1 MDESHL
7 IAVPPSP
14 RVYSLIQTGSGS
26 KSESSATSFILI
38 LSSQVSD
45 VTSTAADVAFAV
57 LSTGKSTRRGRSIR
71 THPVFGNPRYCVQ
84 SSSQETFEFI
94 FVVWKSFCR
103 WILGDHCC
111 SVLLLVSVSWFQEVS
126 ASRMIRAPCY

>member
-14 RVYSLIQTGSGS
+14 RVCSLIQTGSGS

-57 LSTGKSTRRGRSIR
+57 LALEKAQGEEGASERIR
-71 THPVFGNPRYCVQ
+71 PLG
-84 SSSQETFEFI
+84 
-94 FVVWKSFCR
+94 
-103 WILGDHCC
+103 ILGIVSNHL
-111 SVLLLVSVSWFQEVS
+111 VKELVSLSSLSGSHFVDGSLEIIVVLYPFS
-126 ASRMIRAPCY
+126 